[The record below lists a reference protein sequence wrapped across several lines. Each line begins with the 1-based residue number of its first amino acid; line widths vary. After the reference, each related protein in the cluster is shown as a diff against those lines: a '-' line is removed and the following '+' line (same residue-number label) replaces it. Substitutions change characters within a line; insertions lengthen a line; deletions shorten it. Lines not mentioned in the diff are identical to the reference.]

1 MSGRK
6 EFPED
11 FLLLFG
17 FIGVS
22 DSNSGLE
29 DRRRSIIDSFMDLG
43 NSLDF
48 DFLLLAFGED
58 TTELFGEID
67 ACPESGSVVDGW
79 RKFGLK
85 VDLSVTISRAL
96 IKGAH
101 IAPSLV

>member
-29 DRRRSIIDSFMDLG
+29 DRRRSIIDSFMVLNGHILLPWKCG
-43 NSLDF
+43 NSMRTCHIRYAL
-48 DFLLLAFGED
+48 GM
-58 TTELFGEID
+58 
-67 ACPESGSVVDGW
+67 SVSVVFVPGM
-79 RKFGLK
+79 KIL
-85 VDLSVTISRAL
+85 
-96 IKGAH
+96 
-101 IAPSLV
+101 